1 MGLFAHSSMQATYSP
16 APLPLTHRTRWRTY
30 LQRRATSHLHTDNF
44 NSNRGSTML
53 GIVIPAHNEEQL
65 IRACLA
71 ATRLSSQHPDLGGE
85 PVETIVALDDCSDAT
100 GVLAACCGAM
110 TVTIRARNVGMAR
123 AVGAEALLARGA
135 RWLAFTDA
143 DTLVSQDWLA
153 AQLALGTD
161 VVCGTVSVND
171 WSPHGGNAALLQS
184 HFQQT
189 YFDVE
194 GHRHVHGANLGVS
207 AAAYRR
213 VGGFRH
219 LACSE
224 DAALVQALVDAG
236 HTVAWSTLPRV
247 VTSARTDARA
257 QGGFAGALLQAVA
270 QRLAE
275 SAGMPLRASSAG
287 A

>member
-1 MGLFAHSSMQATYSP
+1 MI
-16 APLPLTHRTRWRTY
+16 
-30 LQRRATSHLHTDNF
+30 
-44 NSNRGSTML
+44 
-53 GIVIPAHNEEQL
+53 GIVVPAHDEEAA

-71 ATRLSSQHPDLGGE
+71 ATQRASRHPALAGE
-85 PVETIVALDDCSDAT
+85 KVETIVVLDACTDAT
-100 GVLAACCGAM
+100 GVVAACCDAL

-143 DTLVSQDWLA
+143 DTLVSEDWLA
-153 AQLALGTD
+153 AQLALRTE
-161 VVCGTVSVND
+161 VVCGTVSVAD
-171 WSPHGGNAALLQS
+171 WSPHGGNAGLLAA
-184 HFQQT
+184 HFGAT
-189 YFDVE
+189 YADRE

-213 VGGFRH
+213 AGGFRH

-224 DAALVQALVDAG
+224 DVALVRALADAG
-236 HTVAWSTLPRV
+236 CSIAWSALPRV

-257 QGGFAGALLQAVA
+257 EGGFATALLHAVA

-275 SAGMPLRASSAG
+275 AAGGPPG
-287 A
+287 AAAVA

>member
-1 MGLFAHSSMQATYSP
+1 MI
-16 APLPLTHRTRWRTY
+16 
-30 LQRRATSHLHTDNF
+30 
-44 NSNRGSTML
+44 
-53 GIVIPAHNEEQL
+53 GIVIPAHNEEEV
-65 IRACLA
+65 IRECLA
-71 ATRLSSQHPDLGGE
+71 AAQVASRHPALNGE
-85 PVETIVALDDCSDAT
+85 PVEIIVALDDCTDAT
-100 GVLAACCGAM
+100 GVLASCCGAS

-143 DTLVSQDWLA
+143 DTLVSEDWLA
-153 AQLALGTD
+153 AQLSLQAD
-161 VVCGTVSVND
+161 AVCGTVSVLD
-171 WSPHGGNAALLQS
+171 WSPHGSHAALLQA
-184 HFQQT
+184 HFQET
-189 YFDVE
+189 YFDCDS
-194 GHRHVHGANLGVS
+194 HRHVHGANLGVS

-224 DAALVQALVDAG
+224 DVALVQALVDAG
-236 HTVAWSTLPRV
+236 CSVAWSAQPRV

-257 QGGFAGALLQAVA
+257 HGGFAGALLHAVA

-275 SAGMPLRASSAG
+275 SAGVPMQAAPTG